1 MIENN
6 NLDFEIL
13 EFNDNFIGEDTLT
26 DKIDALNQS
35 EETEEEED
43 EDKEL
48 INSELVDE
56 DNLEDLD
63 LTEEEKEI
71 ILKKKE
77 KEAAKSEKEDTSE
90 ESEEEEGEEE
100 EANPLKIFASE
111 LAEKNLLNLPEDWN
125 GDEEALFEA
134 YEQTLEDRASQIV
147 KQAYKIDNPKV
158 DGLLKYLKNGGDVNE
173 YISTYEQTNWV
184 DVNIEDEDNAIAL
197 VTTYL
202 KNVKNLDDDE
212 ANALVQ
218 GYSDKGKL
226 FSRAEEIQNELQ
238 AYREHEQQKLVDAQE
253 EYMKHQ
259 RDQYFKTISKI
270 KEVIQKGKTN
280 NVVIA
285 KSEKNNFEDFIFTPM
300 EIKNDKGEVLGSAT
314 GFKKVLNEYL
324 SDPEKMVSLAYKL
337 YEGLTDKSDK
347 VEMESKVKS
356 RLADAIKSKSGK
368 VKTERIKL
376 EFIN

>member
-77 KEAAKSEKEDTSE
+77 KEAAKSGEENTSE

-158 DGLLKYLKNGGDVNE
+158 DGLLKYLKNGGDV
-173 YISTYEQTNWV
+173 
-184 DVNIEDEDNAIAL
+184 
-197 VTTYL
+197 
-202 KNVKNLDDDE
+202 K
-212 ANALVQ
+212 
-218 GYSDKGKL
+218 
-226 FSRAEEIQNELQ
+226 
-238 AYREHEQQKLVDAQE
+238 
-253 EYMKHQ
+253 
-259 RDQYFKTISKI
+259 
-270 KEVIQKGKTN
+270 
-280 NVVIA
+280 
-285 KSEKNNFEDFIFTPM
+285 
-300 EIKNDKGEVLGSAT
+300 
-314 GFKKVLNEYL
+314 
-324 SDPEKMVSLAYKL
+324 
-337 YEGLTDKSDK
+337 
-347 VEMESKVKS
+347 
-356 RLADAIKSKSGK
+356 IKSKFS
-368 VKTERIKL
+368 I
-376 EFIN
+376 